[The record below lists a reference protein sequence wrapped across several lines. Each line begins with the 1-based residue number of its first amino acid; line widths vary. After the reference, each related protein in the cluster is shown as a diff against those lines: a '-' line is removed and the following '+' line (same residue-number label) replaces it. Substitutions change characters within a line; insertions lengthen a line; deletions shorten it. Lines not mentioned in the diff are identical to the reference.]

1 MLNMRMKRTALFA
14 EGSGVSSTAEE
25 TMRHMWTRMEGK
37 AMQDMTY
44 QNTGGGGRGG
54 GRGEGLGQARGGRG
68 RYAEIQTEQ
77 GGGAERDERGGL
89 RVTA

>member
-37 AMQDMTY
+37 AMHDMTY
-44 QNTGGGGRGG
+44 QNTE
-54 GRGEGLGQARGGRG
+54 GRGEVRGEVRG
-68 RYAEIQTEQ
+68 K
-77 GGGAERDERGGL
+77 G
-89 RVTA
+89 